1 MLKKESDHLQFK
13 AGTRKVKKAEAGDHC
28 TSMHYYKQYV
38 VQYHLARPE
47 NSHVQMA
54 IRSSQAHRMHTLQ
67 IKNDN
72 PGGPLMKPH
81 RGGGRLQETGFFR
94 S

>member
-1 MLKKESDHLQFK
+1 MLKKELDHLQFK
-13 AGTRKVKKAEAGDHC
+13 PGTRKVKRAEAGDHC

-47 NSHVQMA
+47 NSNVQMA